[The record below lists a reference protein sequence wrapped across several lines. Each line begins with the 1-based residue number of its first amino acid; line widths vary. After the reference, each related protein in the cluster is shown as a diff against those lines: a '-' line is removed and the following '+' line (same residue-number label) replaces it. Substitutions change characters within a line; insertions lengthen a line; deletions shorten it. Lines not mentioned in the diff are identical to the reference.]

1 LGREGA
7 LELRAVTQMLPRF
20 RTSYAAFATAA
31 EPPLTVA
38 GKLATP
44 VDGDPVPG
52 VLICH
57 GSDGVDGRGEFHA
70 KALNAAGIATF
81 EIDMW
86 AARGVGRGAAARPRS
101 VPQTLPDA
109 FAAAAFMA
117 RQPEIDPA
125 RIGILGLSWGA
136 VVSLLSA
143 SRRWRDELGAAAPP
157 LAAHA
162 ALYPV
167 CWSYGNVPGFS
178 LDELT
183 GSPILIQAGDADA
196 YDDPDG
202 LDQLLA
208 RLPPASRALI
218 RAITHRGAGHGFDRQ
233 GETKEINDPFAHKG
247 KGGPV
252 TMAFH
257 REAAEAARAANVAF
271 FREAFGLTPN

>member
-1 LGREGA
+1 VSAQSSVG
-7 LELRAVTQMLPRF
+7 TPI

-31 EPPLTVA
+31 DPPLTVA

-44 VDGDPVPG
+44 QAGGPVPG

-70 KALNAAGIATF
+70 EALNAAGIATF

-101 VPQTLPDA
+101 VPETLPDA
-109 FAAAAFMA
+109 FAGAAFMA

-125 RIGILGLSWGA
+125 RIGILGFSWGG
-136 VVSLLSA
+136 VVSLLTA
-143 SRRWRDELGAAAPP
+143 TQRWRGELGGAAPP
-157 LAAHA
+157 LVAHA

-167 CWSYGNVPGFS
+167 CWAYGVVPGFS

-183 GSPILIQAGDADA
+183 GEVILIQAGDADT

-202 LDQLLA
+202 LEQLLA
-208 RLPPASRALI
+208 RLAPASRALI
-218 RAITHRGAGHGFDRQ
+218 RGITHEGAGHAFDRR
-233 GETKEINDPFAHKG
+233 GETKQINDPFAHKG

-252 TMAFH
+252 TMAFDPK
-257 REAAEAARAANVAF
+257 AAEAARAANVSF

>member
-1 LGREGA
+1 MSA
-7 LELRAVTQMLPRF
+7 AAPF

-31 EPPLTVA
+31 DPPLTVA
-38 GKLATP
+38 GKLSTP
-44 VDGDPVPG
+44 LDGDPAPA

-57 GSDGVDGRGEFHA
+57 GSDGVDGRGAFHA
-70 KALNAAGIATF
+70 QALNAAGIATF

-86 AARGVGRGAAARPRS
+86 AARGVGRGAASRPRS
-101 VPQTLPDA
+101 VPETLPDA

-125 RIGILGLSWGA
+125 RIGILGFSWGG

-143 SRRWRDELGAAAPP
+143 TRRWRDQLGAAAPP
-157 LAAHA
+157 LVAHA

-167 CWSYGNVPGFS
+167 CWSYGVVPGFS

-183 GSPILIQAGDADA
+183 GAPILVQTGDADT

-202 LDQLLA
+202 LEQLLA

-218 RAITHRGAGHGFDRQ
+218 RGLTHKGAGHAFDRQ
-233 GETKEINDPFAHKG
+233 GETKQINDPFAHKG

-257 REAAEAARAANVAF
+257 PEAAESARAANVAF
-271 FREAFGLTPN
+271 FLETL

>member
-1 LGREGA
+1 MTA
-7 LELRAVTQMLPRF
+7 F

-31 EPPLTVA
+31 DPPLTVA
-38 GKLATP
+38 GKLVAP
-44 VDGDPVPG
+44 AGDTLVGGGPAPA

-57 GSDGVDGRGEFHA
+57 GSDGVDGRGAFHA
-70 KALNAAGIATF
+70 EALNAAGIATF
-81 EIDMW
+81 EIDML

-101 VPQTLPDA
+101 VLETLPDA

-117 RQPEIDPA
+117 RQPEIDAA
-125 RIGILGLSWGA
+125 RIGILGFSWGG
-136 VVSLLSA
+136 VVSLLTA
-143 SRRWRDELGAAAPP
+143 TARWREALGADAPP
-157 LAAHA
+157 LVAHA

-167 CWSYGNVPGFS
+167 CWSYGAVPGFS
-178 LDELT
+178 LDALSGEA
-183 GSPILIQAGDADA
+183 ILIQTGDADA

-208 RLPPASRALI
+208 RLPPASRAMI
-218 RAITHRGAGHGFDRQ
+218 RGITHQGAGHGFDRQ

-257 REAAEAARAANVAF
+257 PQAAATARSANVAF
-271 FREAFGLTPN
+271 FQEIFG

>member
-1 LGREGA
+1 M
-7 LELRAVTQMLPRF
+7 TPF

-31 EPPLTVA
+31 DPPLSVA
-38 GKLATP
+38 GKLSTP
-44 VDGDPVPG
+44 LEGAPVPG
-52 VLICH
+52 VLVCH
-57 GSDGVDGRGEFHA
+57 GSDGVDGRGAFHA
-70 KALNAAGIATF
+70 EALNAAAIATF

-86 AARGVGRGAAARPRS
+86 AARGVGRGAASRPRA
-101 VPQTLPDA
+101 VPETLPDA

-117 RQPEIDPA
+117 RQPEIDA
-125 RIGILGLSWGA
+125 GRIGILGFSWGG
-136 VVSLLSA
+136 VVSLLTA
-143 SRRWRDELGAAAPP
+143 TRRWRGELGADAPP
-157 LAAHA
+157 LVAHA

-167 CWSYGNVPGFS
+167 CWSYGVVPGFS

-183 GSPILIQAGDADA
+183 GEPILIQTGDADA

-208 RLPPASRALI
+208 RLPPASRAVI
-218 RAITHRGAGHGFDRQ
+218 RGLTHAGAGHAFDRQ

-257 REAAEAARAANVAF
+257 PQAAEAARAANVAF
-271 FREAFGLTPN
+271 FSEAFGVTPN